1 MPKAPSWPSIAA
13 LAAILAWP
21 PAGFSDPAPVE
32 PNAAGDGLPASPAHV
47 RVAAISFVPDK
58 FGLESNV
65 RRLQQAFR
73 QAKVGGAEIA
83 VAPEGV
89 LEGYVVDQIIAGQT
103 PADRMRRVALPVDSP
118 VIKSFQQL
126 AQQLQ
131 MCLVFGF
138 AEKIGAD
145 VYNTAIFID
154 DRGNI
159 RGQHHKVLL
168 AEGYS
173 DSWWFDRLGQQCRAF
188 DTPFGRCGMLI
199 CNDRWS
205 PVPAKIL
212 ALDGA
217 QFLLIPSYGNR
228 STAQDETVL
237 SRGRENSVPIVEANV
252 GVTLIVDRDR
262 IAEVN
267 RQEVGITY
275 GWIDI
280 PPARTPDLAARDRVE
295 RDFLAWRPDEMKRRL
310 EKRLAEVAP
319 GKKPLARDQPT
330 P

>member
-1 MPKAPSWPSIAA
+1 VDKNLSWHSLAA
-13 LAAILAWP
+13 LVAILTL
-21 PAGFSDPAPVE
+21 PAMGFSDPSPAQI
-32 PNAAGDGLPASPAHV
+32 NASSDGLPASPTHV

-65 RRLQQAFR
+65 RQLQQAFR
-73 QAKVGGAEIA
+73 EAKAGGAEIA

-89 LEGYVVDQIIAGQT
+89 LEGYVVDQIIAGHT
-103 PADRMRRVALPVDSP
+103 PAERMRRVALPVDSP

-126 AQQLQ
+126 AKQLQ

-138 AEKIGAD
+138 AEKIGSD

-154 DRGNI
+154 GQGSI
-159 RGQHHKVLL
+159 CGQHHKVLL

-199 CNDRWS
+199 CNDRWN
-205 PVPAKIL
+205 PAPAKIL

-217 QFLLIPSYGNR
+217 QFLLIPSYGSR
-228 STAQDETVL
+228 SRAQDETVL
-237 SRGRENSVPIVEANV
+237 SRGRENSIPVVEANV

-280 PPARTPDLAARDRVE
+280 PPARTADLAARDQVE

-310 EKRLAEVAP
+310 EKRLAEVAT
-319 GKKPLARDQPT
+319 KKPLARDQAT